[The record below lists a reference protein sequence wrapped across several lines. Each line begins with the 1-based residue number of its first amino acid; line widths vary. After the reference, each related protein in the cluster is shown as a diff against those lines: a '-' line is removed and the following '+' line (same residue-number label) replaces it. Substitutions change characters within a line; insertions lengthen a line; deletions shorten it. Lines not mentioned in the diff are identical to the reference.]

1 MCGRASEDEHSSE
14 FQVRVYICESRQG
27 GVCLS
32 SGSQSDP
39 GRQKKILELWE
50 SGCREL
56 SLHVRLIKFITWL
69 SITNP
74 WPFKIIQL
82 LDSPSFHLN
91 GAHNCSCQF
100 SLMSDEAVFSVISPS
115 AVPVSFCACI
125 HMFTCSMY
133 AHVCTAMH
141 AHMYW

>member
-1 MCGRASEDEHSSE
+1 M
-14 FQVRVYICESRQG
+14 
-27 GVCLS
+27 
-32 SGSQSDP
+32 
-39 GRQKKILELWE
+39 
-50 SGCREL
+50 
-56 SLHVRLIKFITWL
+56 HVRLIKFITWL

-115 AVPVSFCACI
+115 AVPV
-125 HMFTCSMY
+125 FTCSMY
-133 AHVCTAMH
+133 AHVCTVMH
-141 AHMYW
+141 AHMYWCMGSQEITIQCLPQSCSALLTLETGFS